1 MKLMS
6 AFRCVYLRKMAT
18 QGSLKRNNKM
28 KRKIRVLDRT
38 RHSQNTTK
46 YCRNGL
52 RMKIG
57 IQHFG
62 SAVLP
67 LILIRYRNERVFASI
82 RNHIMGRP
90 KWSRALEVC
99 AEMKSSHNLLSM
111 LKWSISLAFTFIRS
125 NAYYMSTVAKHSL
138 FTFAMFVHDFSVE
151 KYLWTMTHPNSFVYR
166 SLSLSLYICILKFCR
181 RRYFSWNCSK
191 NRY

>member
-1 MKLMS
+1 MKSHQLSKCSFRWLSIFTLIFIFNEFHSVHARAHHFEVSYYVSLANRMKLMS

-28 KRKIRVLDRT
+28 KRNIRVLDRT

-90 KWSRALEVC
+90 K
-99 AEMKSSHNLLSM
+99 
-111 LKWSISLAFTFIRS
+111 
-125 NAYYMSTVAKHSL
+125 
-138 FTFAMFVHDFSVE
+138 
-151 KYLWTMTHPNSFVYR
+151 
-166 SLSLSLYICILKFCR
+166 
-181 RRYFSWNCSK
+181 
-191 NRY
+191 